1 MSEVRRD
8 PVSPVSQTEHDE
20 INRLISYVEAE
31 VPADYR
37 AVVLDYL
44 LRFRSPRA
52 AISVPARQHERTA
65 VQATGGH
72 SADRHSIDLSIYD
85 SLLSRRGEPLLKS
98 LAALHASE
106 TQLRVRWMTPAEITF
121 FLRDIAGVTT
131 AYRSNI
137 SNALRREPALVV
149 RRRRGRGY
157 EYGLTPRGHSYLERR
172 LRLVDA
178 DGG

>member
-1 MSEVRRD
+1 MSEVRRRPLS
-8 PVSPVSQTEHDE
+8 PVSPTERDK

-31 VPADYR
+31 VPDVYR
-37 AVVLDYL
+37 TVVLDYL
-44 LRFRSPRA
+44 LRLRSSTAAPSAPTWQRAGSTSPA
-52 AISVPARQHERTA
+52 AID
-65 VQATGGH
+65 H
-72 SADRHSIDLSIYD
+72 SAARRSVDVSIYD

-106 TQLRVRWMTPAEITF
+106 TQLEVRWMTPAEITF
-121 FLRDIAGVTT
+121 FLRDIAGVTS

-149 RRRRGRGY
+149 RRPRGRGY
-157 EYGLTPRGHSYLERR
+157 EYGLTRRGHSYLQRR

>member
-1 MSEVRRD
+1 MSDVRQG
-8 PVSPVSQTEHDE
+8 PVSPVSPTERNE

-31 VPADYR
+31 VPDAYR
-37 AVVLDYL
+37 TVVLDYL
-44 LRFRSPRA
+44 LRMRSPATPTSAPTWQRDGNASQA
-52 AISVPARQHERTA
+52 AIDRSVA
-65 VQATGGH
+65 
-72 SADRHSIDLSIYD
+72 RHSVDVSIYD

-106 TQLRVRWMTPAEITF
+106 TQLEVRWMTPAEITV
-121 FLRDIAGVTT
+121 FLRDIAGVTS

-157 EYGLTPRGHSYLERR
+157 EYGLTRRGHSYLERR

>member
-1 MSEVRRD
+1 MSEVRQG
-8 PVSPVSQTEHDE
+8 PVSPVSPTERDE

-31 VPADYR
+31 VPDVYR
-37 AVVLDYL
+37 TVVLDYL
-44 LRFRSPRA
+44 LRLRSPFTATSAPAWQPDGNAVEATVDDSA
-52 AISVPARQHERTA
+52 A
-65 VQATGGH
+65 
-72 SADRHSIDLSIYD
+72 RHSVDVSIYD
-85 SLLSRRGEPLLKS
+85 SLLARRGEPLLKS

-106 TQLRVRWMTPAEITF
+106 TQLEVRWMTPAEITF
-121 FLRDIAGVTT
+121 FLRDIAGVTS

-149 RRRRGRGY
+149 RRPRGRGY
-157 EYGLTPRGHSYLERR
+157 EYGLTRRGHSYLKRR